1 MPRLSPHRRGVRW
14 SAALACTVACA
25 ATVPPT
31 AAARDATPPTRH
43 VVIMEGTQYEPAM
56 LTVKRGETVVWI
68 NKDPFPHTITAP
80 GVFDS
85 RSIAAGKSWKYKARR
100 AGEFPYVCTLH
111 PTMKGM
117 LRVEQ

>member
-1 MPRLSPHRRGVRW
+1 MPCLSLRRCGGRRGT
-14 SAALACTVACA
+14 ALAIALACA
-25 ATVPPT
+25 ATIPPSV
-31 AAARDATPPTRH
+31 AAPAARH
-43 VVIMEGTQYEPAM
+43 VVIMEGTQYAPAT

-100 AGEFPYVCTLH
+100 AGDFPYVCTLH

-117 LRVEQ
+117 LRVE

>member
-1 MPRLSPHRRGVRW
+1 MPRSSLRRGGTRW
-14 SAALACTVACA
+14 RLLPAIALAWAVAILPTA
-25 ATVPPT
+25 GEARDTVP
-31 AAARDATPPTRH
+31 AVRH
-43 VVIMEGTQYEPAM
+43 TVVMDGTQYEPAT

-68 NKDPFPHTITAP
+68 NKDPFPHTATAP

-85 RSIAAGKSWKYKARR
+85 HSIAAGKSWKYKARR

-117 LRVEQ
+117 LRVE

>member
-1 MPRLSPHRRGVRW
+1 
-14 SAALACTVACA
+14 
-25 ATVPPT
+25 
-31 AAARDATPPTRH
+31 
-43 VVIMEGTQYEPAM
+43 MEGTQYEPAM
-56 LTVKRGETVVWI
+56 LTVKRGETVLWI

-85 RSIAAGKSWKYKARR
+85 RSIAAGKSWKYRARR

-117 LRVEQ
+117 LRVE

>member
-1 MPRLSPHRRGVRW
+1 MTWWLQCRRGGRW
-14 SAALACTVACA
+14 RIVPAIALAGA
-25 ATVPPT
+25 AAVPPSV
-31 AAARDATPPTRH
+31 AVARDAVPAARN
-43 VVIMEGTQYEPAM
+43 VVIMEGTQYAPAT

-117 LRVEQ
+117 LRVE